1 MLDSLHSLH
10 SLPDEYGRQAHG
22 MVMNPILNRGI
33 HYHVAM
39 TNSALLGLQPE
50 DWLNMQAPVNVPG
63 TTHEIYPNW
72 RRKLSCSLH
81 AMFHNPEVTSLLT
94 EIDRRR
100 RYDCVIYGIKL
111 ICRPLVWRSRR
122 SGNRCN

>member
-1 MLDSLHSLH
+1 VPAGLYADREHAKQRMLDSLHSLH

-100 RYDCVIYGIKL
+100 RQLSY
-111 ICRPLVWRSRR
+111 
-122 SGNRCN
+122 